1 MEGPLP
7 HQPQAT
13 NNAQLLDSVA
23 GLADVVYAGEGGTR
37 MNATS
42 TSSRAP
48 DQQMMN
54 ATAPAAMDASWIL
67 KDGSALLQ
75 EAQQAA
81 LYLARSTAV
90 EVREQSRSMSSFFN
104 TNVKMMPSGLK
115 LPSGSYLR
123 EVGSGVSGMVR
134 SGAEAAVRASWMD
147 DFRVSSGSTTS
158 PFAYGFSIPDF
169 DEAASY
175 LPDLSGLSSPLKTL
189 GKKISEGFQGGLEEI
204 DAFLLD
210 GTSPMVVGAASNSS
224 GGGAIPAVDTVAKM
238 NDGATSCTE
247 DHEGEAAAHCPPPA
261 TDSAVDDP
269 ADESETYHEARSE
282 EDEDDWCFVSAEDL
296 KSVLGDYPVDE
307 NDIEGEGGTS
317 FLRSILPLPRRGF
330 CGRSR
335 AKSGEAA
342 AGRDESISGTEGRSA
357 LHLEIASGE
366 EAVENETETR
376 NLQPCACGENIACSG
391 KVGSCPSSPDNITP
405 SCDRKVLRRQDTK
418 STAASETDFVMEAL
432 RESTWVMPGNPTTDA
447 NGITTLTFMRTVH
460 VDIAAAEDD
469 LVLNREK
476 WPPGPAGFDLN
487 KLSSR
492 LQKMEGNFASQD
504 DAMNVWKALIEEDK
518 KLKKKQKKA
527 SSSSSSSPQPA
538 ETKAT
543 KGSANGATATSSAHD
558 KDEVTLSSVEER
570 DSTYYRFQL
579 QTVSMGRANQEIDN
593 IVFMS
598 GPGVFPP
605 TISVD
610 GLRYRQTHLT
620 LNQPEGIKDTTKTE
634 VTLEARPGSDD
645 EEDTSTSAG
654 GAGENPG
661 RWVLEVTAKVMVDTG
676 SRFRAIAK
684 LKQMIAKA
692 VASWGL
698 PELNHEASPFAE
710 IAEQLTVLFVRE
722 YFEAASF
729 QKMGAFY
736 SIVKNGMWDDA
747 AVAVADPPY
756 NHFKKLT
763 DLHNFHTARVAPYF
777 TWRFSYLVCGAAFYL
792 AKVIVGYPES
802 GLSIDVENSAYRTY
816 LIKQLPN
823 EIDSAQFDDM
833 LVFLMLEDIAFWFI
847 HIISLVAILVA
858 TAIAWMTPIGSLCCG
873 CGGGPETTAV
883 ERGDGGSGG
892 GNNGQTTS
900 VSVGGGGAANA
911 SSATVAAPAPGTI
924 GAVGDKIDLR
934 QYNASMQPP
943 RGAAGVGGVNPSPR
957 DPARLERNKKINPSP
972 RDAAAAGIS
981 SKNVKPSPRVQQQA
995 PQPRQRGSHQQN
1007 DREGRHTADPPL
1019 DAIPR
1024 PSTTISTARLDAL
1037 EGVQEM
1043 RTLHDRLKRSRYSVS
1058 CAWMIAFVPPFFFFL
1073 IYPIRSA
1080 VDWDSVASDV
1090 CASSVNL
1097 VFEQVGTDVRRT
1109 LRLVRQAGLLPETHH
1124 ALPDNPS
1131 AWCDAQGK
1139 SWHEAFYS
1147 NVVRCAWVVEDL
1159 CRDTMCDSALAIDV
1173 PRCLLECLDYAV
1185 EKNGAWRVRGEILQT
1200 YSDCTAST
1208 GTIALGIPPADLNF
1222 NALLA
1227 AASNSRALEE
1237 KEAGDRGRRGTSDDL
1252 RGERQEAAAAIG
1264 EISARIAD
1272 LHRASANYLARVLT
1286 QFYDVF
1292 IYTNRQMILSGSEM
1306 ATLSALQ
1313 AEYAVGLLKEGINLF
1328 SWAVFWWWRSCRSS
1342 AAKSTTCHKCRQ
1354 KWVFHP
1360 SNLLVAIVC
1369 SRILVTSAL
1378 SLLTG
1383 LAEALLNQKAMFPVS
1398 QHGGWV
1404 LILTL
1409 CEAIPLY
1416 AALLAILQQLI
1427 GDYIFSVACFLWLL
1441 YLASGIRTGWRL
1453 LSLRFEGDK
1462 ERDRLYRYVWM
1473 DYLAKLV
1480 CAGLIVFTL
1489 ISWVE
1494 SRGLTSL
1501 QTYLFEYILEPM
1513 TIVSLLVDI
1522 VAKKIITAVA
1532 GTDLIL
1538 YAYTRTELWQMEA
1551 EDNELFGKKQH
1562 RAEIEDIGTL
1572 LGSRVRLPELMK
1584 KDEGG
1589 GPAAMG

>member
-1 MEGPLP
+1 L
-7 HQPQAT
+7 
-13 NNAQLLDSVA
+13 
-23 GLADVVYAGEGGTR
+23 TR
-37 MNATS
+37 
-42 TSSRAP
+42 
-48 DQQMMN
+48 
-54 ATAPAAMDASWIL
+54 
-67 KDGSALLQ
+67 
-75 EAQQAA
+75 
-81 LYLARSTAV
+81 
-90 EVREQSRSMSSFFN
+90 
-104 TNVKMMPSGLK
+104 
-115 LPSGSYLR
+115 
-123 EVGSGVSGMVR
+123 
-134 SGAEAAVRASWMD
+134 
-147 DFRVSSGSTTS
+147 
-158 PFAYGFSIPDF
+158 
-169 DEAASY
+169 
-175 LPDLSGLSSPLKTL
+175 
-189 GKKISEGFQGGLEEI
+189 
-204 DAFLLD
+204 
-210 GTSPMVVGAASNSS
+210 
-224 GGGAIPAVDTVAKM
+224 
-238 NDGATSCTE
+238 
-247 DHEGEAAAHCPPPA
+247 
-261 TDSAVDDP
+261 
-269 ADESETYHEARSE
+269 
-282 EDEDDWCFVSAEDL
+282 
-296 KSVLGDYPVDE
+296 
-307 NDIEGEGGTS
+307 
-317 FLRSILPLPRRGF
+317 
-330 CGRSR
+330 
-335 AKSGEAA
+335 
-342 AGRDESISGTEGRSA
+342 
-357 LHLEIASGE
+357 
-366 EAVENETETR
+366 TR
-376 NLQPCACGENIACSG
+376 
-391 KVGSCPSSPDNITP
+391 T
-405 SCDRKVLRRQDTK
+405 
-418 STAASETDFVMEAL
+418 
-432 RESTWVMPGNPTTDA
+432 
-447 NGITTLTFMRTVH
+447 
-460 VDIAAAEDD
+460 
-469 LVLNREK
+469 
-476 WPPGPAGFDLN
+476 
-487 KLSSR
+487 
-492 LQKMEGNFASQD
+492 
-504 DAMNVWKALIEEDK
+504 
-518 KLKKKQKKA
+518 
-527 SSSSSSSPQPA
+527 
-538 ETKAT
+538 
-543 KGSANGATATSSAHD
+543 
-558 KDEVTLSSVEER
+558 
-570 DSTYYRFQL
+570 
-579 QTVSMGRANQEIDN
+579 
-593 IVFMS
+593 
-598 GPGVFPP
+598 
-605 TISVD
+605 
-610 GLRYRQTHLT
+610 
-620 LNQPEGIKDTTKTE
+620 
-634 VTLEARPGSDD
+634 
-645 EEDTSTSAG
+645 
-654 GAGENPG
+654 
-661 RWVLEVTAKVMVDTG
+661 
-676 SRFRAIAK
+676 
-684 LKQMIAKA
+684 
-692 VASWGL
+692 
-698 PELNHEASPFAE
+698 
-710 IAEQLTVLFVRE
+710 
-722 YFEAASF
+722 SF

-1272 LHRASANYLARVLT
+1272 LHRAVPRETTSQEQARGDKASAAAVSRFPADFIGVTAADHPQDKDTTTEQSSEPSRATTSRSKNSRLLLRDHLTVARSLTTTLGPIQSANYLARVLT

-1313 AEYAVGLLKEGINLF
+1313 AEYAVG
-1328 SWAVFWWWRSCRSS
+1328 
-1342 AAKSTTCHKCRQ
+1342 
-1354 KWVFHP
+1354 
-1360 SNLLVAIVC
+1360 LLVAIVC